1 METPERR
8 RSRRVRPL
16 VAEPVRVELRC
27 GEGRAPLVLDAVDIA
42 IHGVGFQA
50 TANQLQ
56 ALEPELG
63 IDAEFF
69 LPGQS
74 ERLGIPVEIRQRRQL
89 GDLVHLGLEFAFEDA
104 EQKDWASA
112 HLASYVS
119 ERLAGERQVGRAA

>member
-27 GEGRAPLVLDAVDIA
+27 GEGRAPLILDAVDIA
-42 IHGVGFQA
+42 IHGIG
-50 TANQLQ
+50 LQ
-56 ALEPELG
+56 APADLLASLEPELG
-63 IDAEFF
+63 IDAEFS
-69 LPGQS
+69 LPGQL
-74 ERLGIPVEIRQRRQL
+74 ERLGIPVEIRQRREL
-89 GDLVHLGLEFAFEDA
+89 GELVHLGLEFAFEDA

-119 ERLAGERQVGRAA
+119 GRLEGERPIGRAA